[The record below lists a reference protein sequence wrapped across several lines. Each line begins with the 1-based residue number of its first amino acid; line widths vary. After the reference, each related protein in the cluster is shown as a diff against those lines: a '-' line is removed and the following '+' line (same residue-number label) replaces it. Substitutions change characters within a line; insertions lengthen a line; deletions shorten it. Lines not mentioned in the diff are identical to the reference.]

1 MAKRVPIF
9 NMRRARSSIPVISM
23 KRSAAFVI
31 VFILLAGL
39 AGGLAYFQFSVK
51 PQMIK
56 GFIAGAPRPVP
67 AIAAADTKTETWQAR
82 ISAIGTFRAVQGI
95 DVSPQVGGV
104 VRSINFDSGQDVQ
117 KGQLLVQIDDSVE
130 QADLKSNLATLRN
143 AELALDRQ
151 RQLVTGG
158 STATANVDTA
168 LALRD
173 SAAAAADRTRALI
186 AQKALAAPFA
196 GRLGLRKIDAGQ
208 YVQPGTS
215 IVTLQQL
222 DPIDVDFPVPEQEIA
237 RVTVGQPIEIVV
249 DAFGNKTFSGKV
261 TSIDARVSIES
272 RTIIVRAQ
280 VGNPKRDLRPGMFAN
295 VSVLVGEGREVVTAP
310 RTAVSYSLYGDTVY
324 VVKPAPQE
332 PGSAQAA
339 SAPSDQA
346 LIVERRVVKTGDTR
360 GDRVAIVEGLKAGER
375 IVTEG
380 QLKLQPNARV
390 RIDDNAGL
398 KSPQELPRQ

>member
-1 MAKRVPIF
+1 MSAG
-9 NMRRARSSIPVISM
+9 PVISM
-23 KRSAAFVI
+23 KRTAALVI
-31 VFILLAGL
+31 VFLLLAGF
-39 AGGLAYFQFSVK
+39 AGGLAYFQFAVK
-51 PQMIK
+51 PNMIK

-67 AIAAADTKTETWQAR
+67 SVAVAEAKTETWQSR
-82 ISAIGTFRAVQGI
+82 IAAIGTFRAVQGI
-95 DVSPQVGGV
+95 DVAPQVGGV
-104 VRSINFDSGQDVQ
+104 MRSIHFDSGQDVT

-151 RQLVTGG
+151 QQLVTGG
-158 STATANVDTA
+158 STASANVDTA
-168 LALRD
+168 LAARD

-222 DPIDVDFPVPEQEIA
+222 DPIEVDFPVPEQEIS
-237 RVTVGQPIEIVV
+237 RLTVGQPIEIVV
-249 DAFGNKTFSGKV
+249 DAFVNTSFSGKV

-272 RTIIVRAQ
+272 RTILLRAQ
-280 VGNPKRDLRPGMFAN
+280 VANPKRELRPGMFAN
-295 VSVLVGEGREVVTAP
+295 VAVLVGEGKDVVTIP
-310 RTAVSYSLYGDTVY
+310 RTGVSYSLYGDTIY
-324 VVKPAPQE
+324 VLKPAPQDLAA
-332 PGSAQAA
+332 AQA
-339 SAPSDQA
+339 SPAPGAQP

-360 GDRVAIVEGLKAGER
+360 GDRVAISDGVKSGER
-375 IVTEG
+375 VVTEG

-398 KSPQELPRQ
+398 KAPHELPRQ

>member
-1 MAKRVPIF
+1 
-9 NMRRARSSIPVISM
+9 M

-31 VFILLAGL
+31 VFVLLGGL

-56 GFIAGAPRPVP
+56 GFIAAAPRPVP
-67 AIAAADTKTETWQAR
+67 AVAVGDAKTETWQAR
-82 ISAIGTFRAVQGI
+82 IAAIGTFRAVQGI

-104 VRSINFDSGQDVQ
+104 VRAINVDSGQDVQ

-130 QADLKSNLATLRN
+130 QADLKSNLATLKN
-143 AELALDRQ
+143 TELALERQ

-158 STATANVDTA
+158 STATANVDSA
-168 LALRD
+168 LAARD
-173 SAAAAADRTRALI
+173 SAAAAVDRTRALI

-196 GRLGLRKIDAGQ
+196 GRLGLRKIDVGQ

-222 DPIDVDFPVPEQEIA
+222 DPIDVDFPVPEQEIV
-237 RVTVGQPIEIVV
+237 RVTVGQPIEINV
-249 DAFGNKTFSGKV
+249 DAFEGRTFAGKV
-261 TSIDARVSIES
+261 TSIDARVSIEA
-272 RTIIVRAQ
+272 RTILLRAQ
-280 VGNPKRDLRPGMFAN
+280 VPNPQRELRPGMFAN
-295 VSVLVGEGREVVTAP
+295 VSVLVGEGREVVTIP
-310 RTAVSYSLYGDTVY
+310 RTGVSYSLYGDTVY

-332 PGSAQAA
+332 AGAAQAA
-339 SAPSDQA
+339 SAPADPP
-346 LIVERRVVKTGDTR
+346 LVVERRVVKTGDVR
-360 GDRVAIVEGLKAGER
+360 GDRVAISDGLKAGER

-390 RIDDNAGL
+390 RIDDKAGL
-398 KSPQELPRQ
+398 KAPQELPRQ